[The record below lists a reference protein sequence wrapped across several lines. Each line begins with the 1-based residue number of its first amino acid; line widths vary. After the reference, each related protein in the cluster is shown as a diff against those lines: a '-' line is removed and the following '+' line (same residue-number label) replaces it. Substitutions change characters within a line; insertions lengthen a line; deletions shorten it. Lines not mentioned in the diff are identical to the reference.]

1 MFQDFLT
8 YLEFGFNHIVT
19 FKGYDHIIFL
29 IVLSVPYEFKDWK
42 RVFTLISL
50 FTIAHSITLLLSI
63 YNIVHFDHALITF
76 LMPITIL
83 IAAIFN
89 VFSAGKKVKQHRI
102 NILLLATVFL
112 GMMHGFAFAT
122 DFASILGSGDNKMI
136 SLVEFGLGIELGQML
151 VVFLFMF
158 LGFLGQTIFRFS
170 TRDCVMVMSS
180 IVIGLII
187 PIIWKTSYLS

>member
-1 MFQDFLT
+1 
-8 YLEFGFNHIVT
+8 
-19 FKGYDHIIFL
+19 
-29 IVLSVPYEFKDWK
+29 
-42 RVFTLISL
+42 
-50 FTIAHSITLLLSI
+50 
-63 YNIVHFDHALITF
+63 VHFDHALITF

-151 VVFLFMF
+151 MVFLFMF
-158 LGFLGQTIFRFS
+158 LGF
-170 TRDCVMVMSS
+170 
-180 IVIGLII
+180 
-187 PIIWKTSYLS
+187 